1 MTNPNG
7 LHQNTQAMMQY
18 DANKKSMLVAY
29 LLAIFVGTLG
39 IHRFYLGEK
48 NTAIAQLV
56 LTIVGW
62 LTVWIIIGALPLI
75 AVSIWVLVD
84 LFLIPG
90 LVAKQ
95 NNKLIAALNPAQ

>member
-7 LHQNTQAMMQY
+7 LNQDTQAMMQY

-62 LTVWIIIGALPLI
+62 LTVWIVIGALPLI

>member
-1 MTNPNG
+1 MTNLN
-7 LHQNTQAMMQY
+7 HDTQAMMRY

-29 LLAIFVGTLG
+29 LLALFVGTLG

-56 LTIVGW
+56 MTVVGW
-62 LTVWIIIGALPLI
+62 LTILIVIGAIPLI
-75 AVSIWVLVD
+75 IVGIWVLVD

-95 NNKLIAALNPAQ
+95 NNRLIADLNAAA

>member
-7 LHQNTQAMMQY
+7 LNHDTQAMMRY
-18 DANKKSMLVAY
+18 DANKKSMLIAY

-39 IHRFYLGEK
+39 LHRFYLGEK

-56 LTIVGW
+56 MTIAGW
-62 LTVWIIIGALPLI
+62 LTIWIFIGALPLM
-75 AVSIWVLVD
+75 AVGIWVLVD

-95 NNKLIAALNPAQ
+95 NNKLIASLNQGL

>member
-7 LHQNTQAMMQY
+7 LNQDTQAMMQY

-48 NTAIAQLV
+48 NTAIIQLV
-56 LTIVGW
+56 LTVAGW
-62 LTVWIIIGALPLI
+62 LTAIILIGFVAL
-75 AVSIWVLVD
+75 AVVGVWVLVD